1 MGKQSL
7 KLAVWTVVMVCAA
20 VLFSSCDHYNLKR
33 RIALFEQD
41 MDTYRAQ
48 NDNVGLSV
56 VFVKDNKVAYMRQ
69 WGLKHIETEETN
81 PDDTGKQVWNRT
93 GEPLDG
99 DAMMRCASISK
110 TFCAT
115 GLMQLVEKGDL
126 NLRMD
131 VGEILGKTIR
141 NPRFPD
147 TPITLEMLMSH
158 TSSINDSESYNDYEP
173 GKGYMYCDRNYTLGG
188 MILEKVSGERF
199 DEYVKRHILLPLG
212 ITGGFNVDSVD
223 HDKLASLYQ
232 WEDGHYICRDA
243 DAYAPRGEK
252 LEGYRPGEDTYLF
265 SPAAGMKISAKD
277 LTKYM
282 LMHMNHG
289 LYVDENGDSVR
300 ILADSTSRNMQTP
313 RSYEGDEHFGLG
325 LLETE
330 MFSPG
335 TVLVGHCAGAYG
347 MRGVMHFNP
356 QEKYGF
362 IVMSNGAH
370 DTLNGDENM
379 IHFGTIRKMFKYFIG
394 EPTAE

>member
-1 MGKQSL
+1 MYFLLLFAALLLPSCAQSDM
-7 KLAVWTVVMVCAA
+7 K
-20 VLFSSCDHYNLKR
+20 K
-33 RIALFEQD
+33 RIARFEQE
-41 MDTYRAQ
+41 MEPYRAQ

-56 VFVKDNKVAYMRQ
+56 VFVKDNRVAYARQ
-69 WGLKHIETEETN
+69 WGLKNIRSEEIL
-81 PDDTGKQVWNRT
+81 PDGTVKRT
-93 GEPLDG
+93 GDPLDA

-126 NLRMD
+126 SLRMD
-131 VGEILGKTIR
+131 IGEILGKPIR
-141 NPRFPD
+141 NPKFPD
-147 TPITLEMLMSH
+147 TPITLEMMMSH
-158 TSSINDSESYNDYEP
+158 TSSINDSGGYNDYEP
-173 GKGYMYCDRNYTLGG
+173 GKGYMYCDHNYTLGG
-188 MILEKVSGERF
+188 MILETVSGERF

-223 HDKLASLYQ
+223 RDKLASLYQ
-232 WEDGHYICRDA
+232 WDDGHYICRDT

-252 LEGYRPGEDTYLF
+252 LNDYRLGEDTYLF
-265 SPAAGMKISAKD
+265 SPAAGMKISIKD

-335 TVLVGHCAGAYG
+335 TTLVGHCAGAYG

-356 QEKYGF
+356 EEKYGF

-370 DTLNGDENM
+370 DTQNGDENM
-379 IHFGTIRKMFKYFIG
+379 IHFGTIRRMFKCFIG
-394 EPTAE
+394 ENVQ